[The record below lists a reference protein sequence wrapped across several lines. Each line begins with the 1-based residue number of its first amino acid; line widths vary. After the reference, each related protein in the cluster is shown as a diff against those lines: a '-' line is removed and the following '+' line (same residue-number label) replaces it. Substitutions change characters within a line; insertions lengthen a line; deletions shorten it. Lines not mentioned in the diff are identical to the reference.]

1 MSRLPQCVRLHLSI
15 PYRLLLGN
23 VGCSSS
29 TFYFSSLKSLG
40 CTKIVIFHQFFS
52 PVRRIRQTHSPLPS
66 SPCVTQAFVI
76 IARQQRSQP
85 QPSWGQGRTGVD
97 VISFLN
103 VSQWWAICFPSSF
116 TNSSLTT
123 VFFSLFRLIYGVS
136 ESDWRQTGFMKR
148 TFKAGCVRA
157 FTIDLLH
164 QNKNKLVLMKCS
176 DQPKYFNS
184 SSG

>member
-1 MSRLPQCVRLHLSI
+1 MKYKSSTVSFSSHCFSSLPQCVRLHLSI

-23 VGCSSS
+23 VGCSTS

-52 PVRRIRQTHSPLPS
+52 SVRRIRQTYSPLPS

-85 QPSWGQGRTGVD
+85 QPSWGQGRTGAD

-123 VFFSLFRLIYGVS
+123 VFFFFVQAHLWCIRVRLTT
-136 ESDWRQTGFMKR
+136 DGFHE
-148 TFKAGCVRA
+148 TDF
-157 FTIDLLH
+157 
-164 QNKNKLVLMKCS
+164 
-176 DQPKYFNS
+176 
-184 SSG
+184 